1 MIKAHLKNRMIA
13 AIAASALLNIG
24 RMIYLDNDL
33 GRLITRPAEIAAYTA
48 ASLVVFFLFFYVV
61 DQALSVIEGRKGTE
75 TPVKPAGEKQ
85 KDRKRQWVTV
95 AERYLP
101 FAEGLLVL
109 IMNLLAFLA
118 YFPGIFSYD
127 IDYQTWQAAGSIP
140 LNNHHPVLHTLI

>member
-61 DQALSVIEGRKGTE
+61 D
-75 TPVKPAGEKQ
+75 
-85 KDRKRQWVTV
+85 
-95 AERYLP
+95 
-101 FAEGLLVL
+101 LVL
-109 IMNLLAFLA
+109 ARTGDEKAQIASQNLSRFFVDIVRSIRYVSLLRINSLTNLLFIVHNSF
-118 YFPGIFSYD
+118 YKCTTNKQQSY
-127 IDYQTWQAAGSIP
+127 S
-140 LNNHHPVLHTLI
+140 HTGF